1 MDILTNTVVVRLD
14 MSTWTGKAKLSR
26 VDLPSTANIP
36 PEDLAIL
43 GQKRLIDPETL
54 RPFGMLKT
62 RATRLL
68 DRYGVKFLSG
78 WLVRSN
84 LVDQL
89 DYELREI
96 RSEFY
101 TAKAE
106 FLQAY
111 HNNVAQWMD
120 DHPQWR
126 DMLEVVMPSE
136 GAMEKK
142 FSMYWQVF
150 KVQPVETEGSSME
163 VEVASLVN
171 GDVKKM
177 TDEIHA
183 IYDTVFAG
191 RTSPITQRT
200 LGPLKEFALK
210 CNNLVGIYP
219 SATYIAEALG
229 DLLNKVETPL
239 DPQSVQYME
248 FKKALLTMSDADIMS
263 RCVADWMGSHSDD
276 MYGDMIAAQGEEE
289 PDEVP
294 ELARMTERMVPEPMD
309 EEPKPEP
316 EPEPEPVAT
325 SNSQRTLAD
334 MMDDLF

>member
-26 VDLPSTANIP
+26 DDLPPDANIP

-43 GQKRLIDPETL
+43 GQKRLIDPDTL
-54 RPFGMLKT
+54 RPFGMLKS
-62 RATRLL
+62 RAIRLL

-78 WLVRSN
+78 WLVRSH

-89 DYELREI
+89 DSELREI
-96 RSEFY
+96 QDEFY
-101 TAKAE
+101 AAKDE
-106 FLQAY
+106 FMQAY
-111 HNNVAQWMD
+111 HNNVMQWMD

-126 DMLEVVMPSE
+126 IMLEVVMPSE
-136 GAMEKK
+136 MSMEKK
-142 FSMYWQVF
+142 FSMRWQVY
-150 KVQPVETEGSSME
+150 KVEPVDTKGSNMGE
-163 VEVASLVN
+163 EIANIVN

-177 TDEIHA
+177 TDEIQA

-200 LGPLKEFALK
+200 LRPLKEFALK

-219 SATYIAEALG
+219 SATYVAEALG
-229 DLLNKVETPL
+229 DLLAHVEVPL

-248 FKKALLTMSDADIMS
+248 FRKALLTMSDASIMS
-263 RCVADWMGSHSDD
+263 KCVADWMDSHSDN
-276 MYGDMIAAQGEEE
+276 MYGDMVAAQGPE
-289 PDEVP
+289 PD
-294 ELARMTERMVPEPMD
+294 ELARMTERRVPEDVVPVTVG
-309 EEPKPEP
+309 EEKLI
-316 EPEPEPVAT
+316 VQQDT
-325 SNSQRTLAD
+325 NQRTLSA